1 MLKNYFKTAWRTII
15 KNKVSFAINI
25 MGLSIGIAVCLIITL
40 FILDEFSY
48 DRYNEKADQ
57 MVRVT
62 LKAKLGDEIL
72 RESSVPA
79 PVAGTLKREFPEVV
93 DATRIST
100 TYGLQKVTYKENS
113 IRRGKMVF
121 VDPNFFELFTLP
133 FLKGNPKTAL
143 SRPNT
148 IILTNS
154 QAEIY
159 FGKENPLNKS
169 IEIEGQGQ
177 YTVTGI
183 IEEVPASSHF
193 HFDLFAS
200 MKGNEDAKN
209 QRWMNGSYTSYL
221 LLEDGTELAQ
231 FEAKLP
237 AIVEKYMGSQLN
249 DALGMTYEEFL
260 ESGNEVGLYVQPL
273 TDIHLYSDFTG
284 TGDFEAGG
292 DINTIYMFAAIA
304 LFMLL
309 IACINFI
316 NLSTAGASKRV
327 KEIGM
332 RKILGSKKR
341 QLIFQ
346 FLTESFI
353 ATVIAMVIGVLV
365 LLVLLPYFNQLSDK
379 SLEIN
384 NLLTPQTLLILTVL
398 TLSISFMAGGYP
410 AFFMSS
416 FRPIQALKNKF
427 LSGNSKGVRGGLV
440 VFQFVISVSL
450 IIGTLV
456 VSQQMNYIQNKDV
469 GYEREHLTVI
479 RDAFLL
485 GKDVPGFKNEL
496 LKNPS
501 VKSITSSS
509 FIPAGPTDNNMQ
521 MISLPTNTEL
531 LRRTYEFYIDEEYI
545 PTLGMEIVEG
555 RNFSKKL
562 GSETNN
568 VIINETAIE
577 VFGLNE
583 NPIGQTLLKST
594 NLKGG
599 RQKLNIIGVVKDFH
613 SRSLHESIE
622 PLMMLKSTNE
632 VTGLIVKS
640 KTADMSKL
648 LSFMKNKWDFLGS
661 GEIFDYAFLDHLY
674 NETYIREQNMNV
686 ILRIF
691 ALLTIFVACLG
702 LFGLVT
708 FIAQKRLKEIGIR
721 KVLGSSVSQI
731 VSMLTIDFLKLI
743 LLSMLVAFPLGYYF
757 MNKWLQNFAYRIEI
771 EWWVFA
777 LAGLT
782 TILIAFLTIS
792 YRSIKAALMN
802 PVKSLRTE

>member
-93 DATRIST
+93 DATRISN

-113 IRRGKMVF
+113 IRKGKMVF

-159 FGKENPLNKS
+159 FGKEDPLNKS

-183 IEEVPASSHF
+183 IEEVPANSHF

-200 MKGNEDAKN
+200 MEGNEDAKN

-332 RKILGSKKR
+332 RKVLGSKKR

-365 LLVLLPYFNQLSDK
+365 LLVLLPYFNQLSGK
-379 SLEIN
+379 SMEIN

-485 GKDVPGFKNEL
+485 GKDVSGFKNEL

-531 LRRTYEFYIDEEYI
+531 FRRTYEFYVDEEYI
-545 PTLGMEIVEG
+545 PTLGMEIVKG

-792 YRSIKAALMN
+792 YRSIKAALIN